1 MQIRKSRKWMIIV
14 ASLVAVLG
22 LSAAAGAG
30 WYLYNLSAVN
40 SGDQAVTRVNI
51 TSGMKAPLVAS
62 ALEEKNLIRSRYAFL
77 GYIKL

>member
-30 WYLYNLSAVN
+30 W
-40 SGDQAVTRVNI
+40 
-51 TSGMKAPLVAS
+51 
-62 ALEEKNLIRSRYAFL
+62 
-77 GYIKL
+77 

>member
-22 LSAAAGAG
+22 LSSAAGAG

-40 SGDQAVTRVNI
+40 SGNQVVTRVNI
-51 TSGMKAPLVAS
+51 TSGMTAPQVAC
-62 ALEEKNLIRSRYAFL
+62 
-77 GYIKL
+77 